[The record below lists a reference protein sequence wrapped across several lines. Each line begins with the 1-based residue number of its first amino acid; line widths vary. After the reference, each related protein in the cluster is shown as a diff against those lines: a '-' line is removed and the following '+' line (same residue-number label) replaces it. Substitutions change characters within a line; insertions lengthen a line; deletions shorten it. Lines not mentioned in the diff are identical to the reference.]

1 MHHIILVIHTY
12 VQCDMQYQKTCP
24 TSDKNQI
31 LKLTYKSINKTV
43 SVLKAIITNR
53 FLKNSINSV
62 ACRLKSLQNM
72 SFYYFLMSRLF
83 FREREREKKGK
94 SSSLYLTDNS
104 KLKNLCKRLRDRH
117 TEREKISCPKIHS
130 KQLKRVQKKVSS
142 SNMNLYITQDYNLL
156 T

>member
-1 MHHIILVIHTY
+1 MHHIILVTHSTY
-12 VQCDMQYQKTCP
+12 VCDKYQKTCP

-83 FREREREKKGK
+83 FREKKKGK

-117 TEREKISCPKIHS
+117 TQREKISCPKIHS

>member
-1 MHHIILVIHTY
+1 MHHIILVTHTY
-12 VQCDMQYQKTCP
+12 VCDKYQKTCP
-24 TSDKNQI
+24 NSDKNQI

-83 FREREREKKGK
+83 FREKKKGK

-117 TEREKISCPKIHS
+117 REREKKISCPKIHS

>member
-1 MHHIILVIHTY
+1 MHHIILVTHTY
-12 VQCDMQYQKTCP
+12 VCDKYQKTCP

-53 FLKNSINSV
+53 FLKNSINSL

-83 FREREREKKGK
+83 FREKEREKKKGK

>member
-53 FLKNSINSV
+53 FLKNSINSL

-83 FREREREKKGK
+83 FREREKKKGK

-117 TEREKISCPKIHS
+117 TQRERKNIMSKNTFKIAQESPEKSILLKHEPIHYTR
-130 KQLKRVQKKVSS
+130 L
-142 SNMNLYITQDYNLL
+142 
-156 T
+156 

>member
-1 MHHIILVIHTY
+1 
-12 VQCDMQYQKTCP
+12 MQYQKTCP

-83 FREREREKKGK
+83 FRERERKKGK
-94 SSSLYLTDNS
+94 
-104 KLKNLCKRLRDRH
+104 KLISVFDRQFETQKLMQKIERQTH